1 MKRRRRNTRAYYHRK
16 PEPNAFERLLDSLF
30 GGVFEEA
37 PPSRD
42 PAGRAMQLLHQS
54 SDIPI
59 QLVVLLVVLGLGGL
73 AFGLWKL
80 VEAALMRGPMGRVY
94 GASRAVRRQLLKS
107 RKASTRLPPTP
118 EALEAAWAKSR
129 RSLEWKL
136 RLGSMLEDLEPAV
149 DQSYIRDDEGAIV
162 GREAGIRGWLWDH
175 CREVSDHY
183 KTAMGYKAL
192 AHRFRLAIDLP
203 EPFTMEDVLDVLSE
217 SIESIEEKEKA
228 EQEARR
234 IKVKNSDKCTAAEAT
249 ATGRAGTPTGAPEAL
264 CGSATEGAAEGA
276 AEGAHGGKGRVL
288 PPPLRGTPLPEGGI
302 MAEGAESSTNSNC
315 PQVPTN
321 PNCPQVPINPNC
333 SPMTTNPNQNVVVV
347 KATEEAGEILATLR
361 KRNGKKGRVMG
372 RSMGALDE
380 ILHGKLKLLH
390 IPRSA

>member
-1 MKRRRRNTRAYYHRK
+1 MLGLA
-16 PEPNAFERLLDSLF
+16 
-30 GGVFEEA
+30 
-37 PPSRD
+37 
-42 PAGRAMQLLHQS
+42 
-54 SDIPI
+54 
-59 QLVVLLVVLGLGGL
+59 VLGLGGL
-73 AFGLWKL
+73 AYCLWKL
-80 VEAALMRGPMGRVY
+80 VEAALMRGLMGRVY
-94 GASRAVRRQLLKS
+94 AASRVVRRQLLKT

-149 DQSYIRDDEGAIV
+149 DQSYIRDDEGAII
-162 GREAGIRGWLWDH
+162 GREAGIRGWLMEH
-175 CREVSDHY
+175 CVEVFDHY

-203 EPFTMEDVLDVLSE
+203 EPFTLEDVLDALLD

-228 EQEARR
+228 ERDTRR
-234 IKVKNSDKCTAAEAT
+234 TKVKNSEVFAAAEAAATGAARAQKASRRSTEGTAAE
-249 ATGRAGTPTGAPEAL
+249 
-264 CGSATEGAAEGA
+264 
-276 AEGAHGGKGRVL
+276 GRVL

-302 MAEGAESSTNSNC
+302 MAESAATPS
-315 PQVPTN
+315 
-321 PNCPQVPINPNC
+321 
-333 SPMTTNPNQNVVVV
+333 QNAIIVR
-347 KATEEAGEILATLR
+347 ARGEAGKILGTLQ
-361 KRNGKKGRVMG
+361 KRNRKAGRPMG